1 MIYNH
6 NDNTVIVG
14 SGTTFDEI
22 EKFILAESKGKNEFP
37 VSPTEKTAT
46 IGGAIALNSSGL
58 RSYKLGNV
66 VDYVEEI
73 TICNQYGDIIAIDKE
88 NPMFKDF
95 IGSEGM
101 LAIITSVKLRTIEKL
116 NSAWGIMFFFEKDE
130 ESINFV
136 EFAKEYEE
144 IQTIEY
150 IDKNSFKLCEKYKK
164 VLSQLESIPSIEENI
179 ESAIYIEI
187 YSSCEEK
194 IEEIA
199 EELMEKS
206 IECNSDPDLAWA
218 MSKEEMYKLQNFRHA
233 ITECYNMEVAKY
245 NNNDS
250 RIKLENI
257 DIKWNS
263 KSTIEIINYYKK
275 LFLNTDIEYFIYGH
289 IACNAPYVNILTKNI
304 DEYQK
309 AKKIVENCYKNAIIN
324 ENIIFSE
331 FGVGKL
337 KSDIYCT
344 IQKIEQIN
352 KVMKLKQKYDTNRLF
367 NPNNMFLNSDV

>member
-1 MIYNH
+1 
-6 NDNTVIVG
+6 
-14 SGTTFDEI
+14 
-22 EKFILAESKGKNEFP
+22 
-37 VSPTEKTAT
+37 
-46 IGGAIALNSSGL
+46 
-58 RSYKLGNV
+58 
-66 VDYVEEI
+66 
-73 TICNQYGDIIAIDKE
+73 
-88 NPMFKDF
+88 
-95 IGSEGM
+95 
-101 LAIITSVKLRTIEKL
+101 
-116 NSAWGIMFFFEKDE
+116 
-130 ESINFV
+130 
-136 EFAKEYEE
+136 
-144 IQTIEY
+144 
-150 IDKNSFKLCEKYKK
+150 
-164 VLSQLESIPSIEENI
+164 
-179 ESAIYIEI
+179 
-187 YSSCEEK
+187 
-194 IEEIA
+194 
-199 EELMEKS
+199 
-206 IECNSDPDLAWA
+206 
-218 MSKEEMYKLQNFRHA
+218 
-233 ITECYNMEVAKY
+233 MEVAKY